1 MRRLLFIALFAL
13 TACVSQNQMTRSAAR
28 VQLGVAQYREG
39 DYGAAVAT
47 LREGAHLDPGS
58 WRAWNALAIVY
69 IAQGETELAEDAF
82 DRALRVGGN
91 EAEILNNR
99 GTLYVRTGRMDEAI
113 GAFELALRDLDYRNP
128 AMIHSNMSYA
138 LLQAGRVDEALQ
150 SAREATRRAPT
161 LCDGWYNLGLVQE
174 ARRDALSAL
183 DAYSQ
188 VRANCPK
195 EDTAA
200 RLRIGCIQVE
210 VGMDTGATLLQD
222 IVRTAPNSAEGDEA
236 RACLSAHGLHADR
249 GF

>member
-1 MRRLLFIALFAL
+1 MRHLLIVALFAL
-13 TACVSQNQMTRSAAR
+13 TACVSQKQMTRSAAR

-39 DYGAAVAT
+39 DYGAAIAT
-47 LREGAHLDPGS
+47 LRESAKLDPSS

-69 IAQGETELAEDAF
+69 IAQGENDLAEGAF
-82 DRALRVGGN
+82 DRAIRVGGN

-99 GTLYVRTGRMDEAI
+99 GTLYVRTGRNDEAI
-113 GAFELALRDLDYRNP
+113 EAFELALRDLDYRNP
-128 AMIHSNMSYA
+128 AMIHSNLSYA
-138 LLQAGRVDEALQ
+138 LLQAGRTDEALR

-183 DAYSQ
+183 DAYAA
-188 VRANCPK
+188 VRENCPK
-195 EDTAA
+195 EDLGA

-210 VGMDTGATLLQD
+210 VGMESGAALLQD
-222 IVRTAPNSAEGDEA
+222 IVRTAPNTPESDQA
-236 RACLSAHGLHADR
+236 RACLTAQGLHADR